1 MEYYQNQTNITKF
14 SEKILFL
21 FRLPRNFVADRCYKD
36 GHQRRNDIE
45 ETVWKIGKRADF
57 KHRCLGH
64 TAGIP
69 WNEYGNHCSRVLD
82 RTAEKLALI
91 PSLLIK
97 FLVKAAGKEN

>member
-45 ETVWKIGKRADF
+45 ETVWKICQGADF
-57 KHRCLGH
+57 KHSSLSH
-64 TAGIP
+64 AAGVP
-69 WNEYGNHCSRVLD
+69 WNEHRDHCSRVFD